1 MNAITAHQILTIISW
16 FVLAALLAFMLL
28 IGRFYQNVTGERTR
42 YWIFSIPIVL
52 FGLASARYAFIDRVS
67 GDVLGDLL
75 LFGGGLVLAGMCI
88 YLYNL
93 MTAGR

>member
-1 MNAITAHQILTIISW
+1 MTAITTHQALTILSW
-16 FVLAALLAFMLL
+16 FILAFLLTFMLL
-28 IGRFYQNVTGERTR
+28 IARFYQNVTGERTH
-42 YWIFSIPIVL
+42 YWIFGVPIVL

-75 LFGGGLVLAGMCI
+75 LFSGGVVLAGMCI